1 MKSYYLSKVFVALL
15 LQRKRVPVLC
25 SSILCLCC
33 CFFTDNAHA
42 DIPVN
47 TPVAIR
53 QDTART
59 IKGTVLDQQGA
70 PLFRAS
76 VAVKGTT
83 TGAYT
88 NEAGKFSVAART
100 GQVLMIS
107 YTGQK
112 TKEIKVGAQT
122 ELLIELESAGDLG
135 EVVVLGYGA
144 VKKSDLT
151 GSVASIKGEKI
162 TQASAGSF
170 ESLLQGRVSGLQVIN
185 SNNDNPQGGTT
196 VRVRGVSSINGS
208 NAPLVVVDGIPLGE
222 AGNLNAVNPNI
233 IASIEVL
240 KDASATAIYGSRGA
254 NGVIM
259 ITTKRGASG
268 KANVWFN
275 QKTGFGTFSK
285 PLDYWKDGLKMSMLE
300 DEAMENAGL
309 EPRYIGKKDPSGT
322 YYPSRAEIK
331 SGAWPYKTDW
341 TPYVFRDPSVSYD
354 YNVGVE
360 GGTKDNHYYISLG
373 YLKGEGMQIGDDY
386 NKISLDLS
394 YDNKVAENL
403 TIRSKA
409 GLWKGKRLYNYGM
422 NYSRNPLFP
431 VYNGDGTYY
440 KMNELDYGNP
450 VTMTNE
456 RVNNAGNMDAYATLQ
471 MEWDIVKDLQFI
483 VRGNARGG
491 SGESYFFNPPVH
503 TLGGDLYNGEG
514 GMGSSNYL
522 NLTSDAYLTYT
533 KSFAE
538 KHLFS
543 LMGGINY
550 ENSVSKGVNVV
561 GQGFSNVV
569 LKEENLAGA
578 EKQIINNNRTETTLA
593 SGFARLNYTYNDRYL
608 LTVTARADGSS
619 KFGDDNKWGFFPS
632 GALSWKM
639 EEEDFIRD
647 LNIFDQLKLRTSYG
661 ISGNQGI
668 SPYQSISQFGNDYY
682 YLNGKEYII
691 YGVGKEIGREG
702 IGNRYVQWGG
712 MANKNLRW
720 EKTGQFDVG
729 IDMSVLDNR
738 ISITADYYYKRT
750 TDLLRRQFLNPSTGF
765 DRVWTNDGEVVN
777 KGFELSIDGR
787 VIDKGKFQFNA
798 GLIFNMNR
806 NTVIDIGSQESSG
819 YITDANGIRY
829 EPYGSG
835 VLNDAYLNV
844 LAIGYPINAFYGYAV
859 NGIIQNK
866 PGNNAKMNQPGEF
879 NYVGLKE
886 DGTVDPN
893 ARTIIGD
900 PNPDFTGSLNL
911 QLTHASGLDL
921 SVLLYGMYGNDIFAT
936 RKLDA
941 ASLQEK
947 RWTAEEP
954 NNERPKLRADRQ
966 YLASSWFVEDGSF
979 LRIQNIVLGYRLP
992 ATIKFLKQG
1001 RIYTSVTNPVTWSKT
1016 SEFDPEVGESGRGA
1030 AAYPRIT
1037 TITAGLEIKF

>member
-1 MKSYYLSKVFVALL
+1 MNFTMKSRNQSKKRAFALL
-15 LQRKRVPVLC
+15 
-25 SSILCLCC
+25 SAILC
-33 CFFTDNAHA
+33 CFFMSAAGAHA
-42 DIPVN
+42 
-47 TPVAIR
+47 AFF
-53 QDTART
+53 QETART
-59 IKGTVLDQQGA
+59 IKGTVANQQGD
-70 PLFRAS
+70 PLPMAS
-76 VAVKGTT
+76 VAIKGTT
-83 TGAYT
+83 SGAYT
-88 NEAGKFSVAART
+88 DAEGRFSININNNE
-100 GQVLMIS
+100 QVLVIS
-107 YTGQK
+107 YTGMK
-112 TKEIKVGAQT
+112 TKEIRIGTASTIAVT
-122 ELLIELESAGDLG
+122 LESLAGDLG
-135 EVVVLGYGA
+135 EVVVVGYGA

-162 TQASAGSF
+162 TQSSAGSF

-208 NAPLVVVDGIPLGE
+208 NAPLVVIDGIPLGE

-275 QKTGFGTFSK
+275 QKTSFGVFSK
-285 PLDYWKDGLKMSMLE
+285 PLDYWKDPLKMSMLE

-309 EPRYIGKKDPSGT
+309 EPRYIGRRDASGT

-331 SGAWPYKTDW
+331 NGDWPYRTDW
-341 TPYVFRDPSVSYD
+341 TKYVFRDPSVTYD

-360 GGTKDNHYYISLG
+360 GGNKDNHYYISLG
-373 YLKGEGMQIGDDY
+373 YLKGQGMQIADDY
-386 NKISLDLS
+386 DKISVDLS
-394 YDNKVAENL
+394 YDHKVADNL
-403 TIRSKA
+403 QIISKA
-409 GLWKGKRLYNYGM
+409 GLWKGTRNYNYGM
-422 NYSRNPLFP
+422 NYARNPLFP

-440 KMNELDYGNP
+440 KMNEQDYGNA
-450 VTMTNE
+450 VSMTNE

-471 MEWDIVKDLQFI
+471 MNWDITKELQFI
-483 VRGNARGG
+483 LRGNARGG
-491 SGESYFFNPPVH
+491 SGESYFFNPPIH

-522 NLTSDAYLTYT
+522 NYTTDAYLTYT
-533 KSFAE
+533 KTFA
-538 KHLFS
+538 KLHLVS
-543 LMGGINY
+543 VMAGANY

-561 GQGFSNVV
+561 GQGFSNVI

-578 EKQIINNNRTETTLA
+578 EKQIISTNRTETTLA
-593 SGFARLNYTYNDRYL
+593 SGFARLNYSFKDRYL
-608 LTVTARADGSS
+608 FTFTARADGSS

-639 EEEDFIRD
+639 MEEDFIKD
-647 LNIFDQLKLRTSYG
+647 LDVFDQLKLRTSYG

-668 SPYQSISQFGNDYY
+668 SPYQSISQFGQDYY

-691 YGVGKEIGREG
+691 YGVGREIGREG

-720 EKTGQFDVG
+720 EKTAQFDVG
-729 IDMSVLDNR
+729 IDVSVLDNR
-738 ISITADYYYKRT
+738 LSLTADYYHKRT

-777 KGFELSIDGR
+777 RGFELALDGR
-787 VIDKGKFQFNA
+787 VIDKGKWQFNA
-798 GLIFNMNR
+798 GLIFNVNR
-806 NTVIDIGSQESSG
+806 NKVIDIGSQESSG

-829 EPYGSG
+829 EPYGDG
-835 VLNDAYLNV
+835 ILNDAFLNV
-844 LAIGYPINAFYGYAV
+844 LAIGYPINSFYGYQV

-900 PNPDFTGSLNL
+900 PNSDFTASLNL
-911 QLTHASGLDL
+911 QLTHASGFDFNILF
-921 SVLLYGMYGNDIFAT
+921 YGMYGNDIFAT

-941 ASLQEK
+941 ASLQEG
-947 RWTAEEP
+947 RWTAENP
-954 NNERPKLRADRQ
+954 NNIRPKLRADRQ

-979 LRIQNIVLGYRLP
+979 LRIQNVVLGYRLP
-992 ATIKFLKQG
+992 QSTFKFLDQG
-1001 RIYTSVTNPVTWSKT
+1001 RLYMSVTNPVTWSKT
-1016 SEFDPEVGESGRGA
+1016 SEFDPEVGESGRGS

-1037 TITAGLEIKF
+1037 AITAGLEIKF